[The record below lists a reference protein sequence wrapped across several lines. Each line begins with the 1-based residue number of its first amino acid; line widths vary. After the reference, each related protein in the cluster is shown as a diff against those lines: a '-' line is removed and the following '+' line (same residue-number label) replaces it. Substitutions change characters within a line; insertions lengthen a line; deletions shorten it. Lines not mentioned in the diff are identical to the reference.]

1 MFEGIHI
8 PSGCTIV
15 PEEQLTALQESGAR
29 SSTLFFLNDTIEVGD
44 TIVSQQ
50 FVNGEKTHI
59 VYRIEAKINGR
70 PKFVTM
76 SSFRRFPKD
85 SNEMFA
91 EFPLMRELSD
101 GNDLDRYRLIKN
113 RTFKVAKVVSGEAI
127 DWDNSNSDAGDYKY
141 KTSKFACLQ
150 SVDAK

>member
-1 MFEGIHI
+1 MFETIHI

-15 PEEQLTALQESGAR
+15 PEEQLTALQESGVR
-29 SSTLFFLNDTIEVGD
+29 GSTLFFLNDVIEVGD

-50 FVNGEKTHI
+50 FENNGKKSL

-85 SNEMFA
+85 SNDMFA
-91 EFPLMRELSD
+91 EFPLMRELAD
-101 GNDLDRYRLIKN
+101 GNDLDRYRIIKN
-113 RTFKVAKVVSGEAI
+113 RTFKVAKVVDGEAI
-127 DWDNSNSDAGDYKY
+127 DWQASNSDAGDYKY
-141 KTSKFACLQ
+141 KASKFACLIP
-150 SVDAK
+150 VE